1 MSLESDALLEF
12 SEPPPSSKVVASVVL
27 RRNSL
32 VVFEGDVAYK
42 HWYHGI
48 SDCLPGAKSPATV
61 KVPATVLNAKIAG
74 CAVGDAL
81 LLHQSP
87 RRLSLTLRQL
97 ARVDKHIGP
106 FDVLGPD
113 VEAERWR
120 RKGWWLRSINEKGSG

>member
-1 MSLESDALLEF
+1 M
-12 SEPPPSSKVVASVVL
+12 VASVVL

-32 VVFEGDVAYK
+32 VVFEGNVAYK

-48 SDCLPGAKSPATV
+48 PDCLPGASPPAMV
-61 KVPATVLNAKIAG
+61 KVPSTVLNAKLAG

-97 ARVDKHIGP
+97 ARVEKRIGP

-120 RKGWWLRSINEKGSG
+120 RKGWWLRSINEKGSD